1 MKKQLKSLQEFKKV
15 NENASM
21 PKTSQTVILGGRTD
35 TRTSGTTYHNNGSYY
50 DTVHRIDGEISNVT
64 Y

>member
-1 MKKQLKSLQEFKKV
+1 MKKQLKSLQEFKKA
-15 NENASM
+15 NENASI
-21 PKTSQTVILGGRTD
+21 PKRSQNIIVGGRTD
-35 TRTSGTTYHNNGSYY
+35 TRTSGTTYNNNGTYY